1 MTMSAAGVKPEF
13 VSLQEAAVLY
23 SVSVDLLRQR
33 IAAGELPAV
42 HAGRRLIRVRLED
55 LKRVFRPLGVH
66 QVTAARVM
74 SSPTATTETPPRDRP
89 LVLYDLLEQIAWLQV
104 VGADPAEIEEL
115 AEEYRRLRAEL

>member
-1 MTMSAAGVKPEF
+1 MLAMPMEEPTMTVSSAGVKPEF

-55 LKRVFRPLGVH
+55 LKRVFRPVPS
-66 QVTAARVM
+66 VYTR
-74 SSPTATTETPPRDRP
+74 S
-89 LVLYDLLEQIAWLQV
+89 
-104 VGADPAEIEEL
+104 
-115 AEEYRRLRAEL
+115 RRHAS

>member
-1 MTMSAAGVKPEF
+1 MIVSAANVKPEF

-55 LKRVFRPLGVH
+55 LKRVFRPVPS
-66 QVTAARVM
+66 VYTR
-74 SSPTATTETPPRDRP
+74 TK
-89 LVLYDLLEQIAWLQV
+89 
-104 VGADPAEIEEL
+104 
-115 AEEYRRLRAEL
+115 RRAS

>member
-55 LKRVFRPLGVH
+55 
-66 QVTAARVM
+66 
-74 SSPTATTETPPRDRP
+74 
-89 LVLYDLLEQIAWLQV
+89 
-104 VGADPAEIEEL
+104 
-115 AEEYRRLRAEL
+115 

>member
-1 MTMSAAGVKPEF
+1 MPIEESRMTVRASNKKPEF

-55 LKRVFRPLGVH
+55 LKRVFRPVPS
-66 QVTAARVM
+66 VYIRARRHA
-74 SSPTATTETPPRDRP
+74 S
-89 LVLYDLLEQIAWLQV
+89 
-104 VGADPAEIEEL
+104 
-115 AEEYRRLRAEL
+115 

>member
-42 HAGRRLIRVRLED
+42 HAGRRLIRVRLDD
-55 LKRVFRPLGVH
+55 LKRVFRPVPS
-66 QVTAARVM
+66 VYTRSRRRV
-74 SSPTATTETPPRDRP
+74 S
-89 LVLYDLLEQIAWLQV
+89 
-104 VGADPAEIEEL
+104 
-115 AEEYRRLRAEL
+115 